1 MCITALRIEQ
11 TYSYLNIILFI
22 FDNNYTNMY
31 IILNMLTWSHIFNRY
46 VTKQIQEITFL
57 IDISFLVMYL

>member
-1 MCITALRIEQ
+1 
-11 TYSYLNIILFI
+11 
-22 FDNNYTNMY
+22 MY